1 MAAGY
6 EKFARP
12 EPWAYLKE
20 RAQTRL
26 PLDSRYFAASSASGD
41 CSVDDPRP
49 RSWRQYSVFVS
60 AVALS
65 TLALT
70 FAVPQLVR
78 RLAMGCAYPDCL
90 DPGADIARSLKQV
103 HVDPCQDFYGYVC
116 AGWLQENPDAENHFE
131 ARNTYHVLYLSFL
144 FFFQILF
151 WREAIFS
158 SSHHSRGAVG
168 CLK

>member
-6 EKFARP
+6 DKFAIP
-12 EPWAYLKE
+12 ESPAHLKE

-26 PLDSRYFAASSASGD
+26 PLDPRYFAACNASCD

-49 RSWRQYSVFVS
+49 RSLRQYAVFVS

-78 RLAMGCAYPDCL
+78 RLAMGCAYPDCQ

-131 ARNTYHVLYLSFL
+131 ARNTYHALQLRFS
-144 FFFQILF
+144 FFFDFISERSNRFFFPPL
-151 WREAIFS
+151 S
-158 SSHHSRGAVG
+158 LC
-168 CLK
+168 CLLP